1 MNDVHKSFGEDL
13 ACDEHGLLYNPG
25 ARASMSA
32 FALDGDTLALE
43 AVAALRSALQAV
55 DRLRARGAG
64 NRGLSTGALDVLM
77 RLGVAPAQGMT
88 VGELAQAGG
97 VSSRNVTGLVDTLE
111 GEGLASRVQDPQ
123 DRRAVRVQITP
134 HGRTWLD
141 DFRLPVRRAMESIF
155 RGVEPDEIASLRHLC
170 LSLVENQRRVERYLE
185 GGAGVGMS
193 TA

>member
-1 MNDVHKSFGEDL
+1 MNDVQKSSDDL
-13 ACDEHGLLYNPG
+13 ARDERGLLYNPG

-77 RLGVAPAQGMT
+77 RLGVAPDEGVT
-88 VGELAQAGG
+88 VGELARAGG

-111 GEGLASRVQDPQ
+111 RDGLAARVPDRQ

-134 HGRTWLD
+134 RGRTWLD
-141 DFRLPVRRAMESIF
+141 DFRLPARRAMESLF
-155 RGVEPDEIASLRHLC
+155 RGVEPDDVAALRHLC

-185 GGAGVGMS
+185 GGGATGRVVG
-193 TA
+193 